1 MKKIVLLICAALLS
15 IGAAAQ
21 VRAGQNNR
29 EIRRIVID
37 DDKPVRITP
46 QINENLGRDLVFIGI
61 PNLTDEQKTQLKD
74 LQTSFDKENRRTN
87 NLINEKRA
95 RLRTLQDED
104 NIDQKEVNKTIDEM
118 TALQAEQMKAQVD
131 YKIKARAI
139 LTPEQLDAY
148 NRIDGRSLY
157 RSNSTFRNNS
167 GRFNVRRFPL

>member
-1 MKKIVLLICAALLS
+1 MKKIVLLICIASVS

-21 VRAGQNNR
+21 DRRGQNDR

-37 DDKPVRITP
+37 DDKPVRTY

-61 PNLTDEQKTQLKD
+61 PNLTDEQKTKLKE

-118 TALQAEQMKAQVD
+118 ATLQAEQMKAQVD
-131 YKIKARAI
+131 YKIKVRTI
-139 LTPEQLDAY
+139 LTPEQRDAY
-148 NRIDGRSLY
+148 NRSNGRAI
-157 RSNSTFRNNS
+157 FRNNL
-167 GRFNVRRFPL
+167 GRFNVRRFPS